1 MVEMPHE
8 PVDFQ
13 ARDTATRLSVPV
25 AVVLEREVD
34 RANRWGYPTWR
45 VHALVAGEG
54 IGRLGGNSVIDVDPD
69 TRRTIHTGFTLDL
82 YKDGSEGYW
91 YNLLSGEPYLFVVCE
106 GDYGAMEIQPMHVTA
121 NQDEAN
127 GHLES
132 EDIVLPVPMPAE
144 IVSLLERYVIS
155 HYRPEAK
162 RKRKR
167 RDWLEDS
174 DYADK
179 TRKKHPSGASRGQ
192 H

>member
-1 MVEMPHE
+1 MAGNVSQSGGLQLE
-8 PVDFQ
+8 
-13 ARDTATRLSVPV
+13 DTASRLSIPV
-25 AVVLEREVD
+25 AVVLERKVNPD
-34 RANRWGYPTWR
+34 SRWGYPTWR
-45 VHALVAGEG
+45 AHAVIAGEG
-54 IGRLGGNSVIDVDPD
+54 IARPGGDSVIDLDNE

-91 YNLLSGEPYLFVVCE
+91 YNLLSDEPCLFVICE
-106 GDYGAMEIQPMHVTA
+106 GDYSATEIQPMHVTA

-144 IVSLLERYVIS
+144 ITALLERYVIS
-155 HYRPEAK
+155 HYRPEAR

-174 DYADK
+174 EYAGERD
-179 TRKKHPSGASRGQ
+179 RRDRGNGRGSS